1 MAGTVTP
8 MAEYIEREW
17 LVKEAEEILNFR
29 KQHYFDRNR
38 IADAVATLEWLKDY
52 APAADVV
59 PVRHGR
65 WEPYTYIS
73 CGLKK
78 SDGFV
83 ATCCTRWNKIRERY
97 CPNCGA
103 DMRGE

>member
-1 MAGTVTP
+1 
-8 MAEYIEREW
+8 MAEYIS
-17 LVKEAEEILNFR
+17 KEALLAAYDAAHKGEPGRAR
-29 KQHYFDRNR
+29 KL
-38 IADAVATLEWLKDY
+38 IAEAT
-52 APAADVV
+52 AADVA
-59 PVRHGR
+59 PVVHGR

-73 CGLKK
+73 CGFKK